1 MSFLLGRI
9 VMLKVLKNYRFSIIL
24 LLSVLIG
31 GILGAVLGPKATVLQ
46 PFADVFLNMVFCL
59 ITPLVFIS
67 ISNSIASMTNLKRL
81 GKILGTILG
90 VVIITGLISAVL
102 ALVSVHIFDPA
113 AGVHVQL
120 TNSFKPTDADTT
132 INFVNL
138 FTVSSFVDL
147 LSLKNM
153 MALIVFA
160 ILFGVSVSSIGEIGE
175 PVAKLLN
182 SLTET
187 LTKFVSIVM
196 LYAPIGIACY
206 FAALIG
212 KMGGQII
219 VSVVRLSIIYSVF
232 CVLYI
237 ILFHSCCAYFGGGAE
252 GLKRYW
258 RNIWMP
264 LTTAAGTCSSS
275 ACLPVNMVAARKMGI
290 PKDIRQI
297 TIPLA
302 SSIHK
307 DGVVIVQIMKIVF
320 LFGILGLNF
329 TPDNIPKAI
338 LVALISGIIVGTIPS
353 GGFIGEMF
361 ICTAFGLPTSVI
373 PIIVIM
379 GTITDPFCTS
389 TSVTSQTAI
398 CMVMARLLEGKD
410 WVKRKLSGEGDE
422 DSSELAGEGVK

>member
-1 MSFLLGRI
+1 
-9 VMLKVLKNYRFSIIL
+9 MLKVLKNYKFSIIL
-24 LLSVLIG
+24 LCSVLVG
-31 GILGAVLGPKATVLQ
+31 GILGGVLGPKATSLQ
-46 PFADVFLNMVFCL
+46 PFADIFLNMVFCL

-67 ISNSIASMTNLKRL
+67 IANSIASMSNLKRL
-81 GKILGTILG
+81 GKILGMILG
-90 VVIITGLISAVL
+90 VVIVTGLISSVL
-102 ALVSVHIFDPA
+102 ALVSVFIFNPA

-120 TNSFKPTDADTT
+120 TDSFKPTDADTS
-132 INFVNL
+132 INFVKL
-138 FTVSSFVDL
+138 FTVSNFVDL

-153 MALIVFA
+153 MALILFA
-160 ILFGVSVSSIGEIGE
+160 ILFGISVSSVGKSGES
-175 PVAKLLN
+175 VVTLLN
-182 SLTET
+182 SLTEI

-196 LYAPIGIACY
+196 LYAPVGIACY
-206 FAALIG
+206 FASLIG
-212 KMGGQII
+212 QMGGQII
-219 VSVVRLSIIYSVF
+219 ISVVRLSVIYAVF

-237 ILFHSCCAYFGGGAE
+237 AVFHSACAYFGGGRE
-252 GLKRYW
+252 GLRRYW
-258 RNIWMP
+258 KNIWMP

-275 ACLPVNMVAARKMGI
+275 ACLPVNMVAAQKMGI

-320 LFGILGLNF
+320 LFGILNINF

-389 TSVTSQTAI
+389 TSVTSQTSI
-398 CMVMARLLEGKD
+398 CMVMARLLEGKGWIHKKEED
-410 WVKRKLSGEGDE
+410 GEAVE
-422 DSSELAGEGVK
+422 SAEMAGTKTV